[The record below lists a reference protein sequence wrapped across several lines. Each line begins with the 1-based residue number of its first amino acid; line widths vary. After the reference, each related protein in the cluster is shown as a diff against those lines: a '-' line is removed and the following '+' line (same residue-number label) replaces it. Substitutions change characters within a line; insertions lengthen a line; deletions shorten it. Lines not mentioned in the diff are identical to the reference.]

1 LLNRYRHYA
10 RAKARSY
17 FLVGADNQDL
27 VQEGMIGLYNAIRDF
42 RSERRTAFGAF
53 AELCITRR
61 IISAIKTATRQK
73 HLPLNSYVSLENWS
87 ELDEEEVRRPLL
99 LTLKQQATDDPADL
113 VISAQEIE
121 SLQELVARQLSTLET
136 KVLQLYVEGESYH
149 EIAEKL
155 GRQEKAIDNA
165 LQRIKRKLAAHVKQ
179 QGAELQHGRG

>member
-1 LLNRYRHYA
+1 M
-10 RAKARSY
+10 
-17 FLVGADNQDL
+17 GADSQDL

-42 RSERRTAFGAF
+42 RPDRRTAFGAF

-87 ELDEEEVRRPLL
+87 ELEEEEVWRPPL
-99 LTLKQQATDDPADL
+99 LTLKQEESKDPADV

-121 SLQELVARQLSTLET
+121 SLQAMVARQLSTLET
-136 KVLQLYVEGESYH
+136 NVLQLYVEGESYQ

-155 GRQEKAIDNA
+155 GREEKSIDNA
-165 LQRIKRKLAAHVKQ
+165 LQRIKRKLEAYVKQ
-179 QGAELQHGRG
+179 QRAELQHGRG